1 MPSRLFAIIALVW
14 ALVPSRASFADS
26 PATAAA
32 AGTPPSAPPPS
43 TSPPSASAPTAPHA
57 PPSAPAPGAPTAPN
71 APPSTPPPGPP
82 KANPRAPAADGA
94 ALYARYCQL
103 CHAADGSGY
112 AADEAPSLVSRT
124 FLETAS
130 DAFIDNGIRFG
141 RPGTAMAAYGK
152 VRGGPLDDAQ
162 IRAITAFLRAK
173 GPRSRVLPEPGGAG
187 NPGRGAALYA
197 RDCQECH
204 GTPDA
209 PGKAPK
215 LYNAELLAAASPAFL
230 RHAIVHGR
238 PPTRMPAFAKK
249 LSPAEIDDLVAWIE
263 RLRPATPAARPAA
276 GTVPDDL
283 PLVINPQGKAPEFTL
298 RQERFVAAAQVLEA
312 IEQNRRLII
321 VDARSTSDWLQFH
334 IPGSI
339 PIPYYD
345 TQQLDRIPNDGTWVI
360 AYCAC
365 PHHASGEVVDAL
377 RRRGFPHTAVLDEG
391 ILYWRQRGYPLQS
404 AAPGTR

>member
-1 MPSRLFAIIALVW
+1 MPSRLSAILTLVW
-14 ALVPSRASFADS
+14 ALASSAPSF
-26 PATAAA
+26 
-32 AGTPPSAPPPS
+32 AGTPP
-43 TSPPSASAPTAPHA
+43 AS
-57 PPSAPAPGAPTAPN
+57 PSAPIAATPGAPPAS
-71 APPSTPPPGPP
+71 PS
-82 KANPRAPAADGA
+82 KSAAPAADGA

-103 CHAADGSGY
+103 CHAPDGSGY

-173 GPRSRVLPEPGGAG
+173 GPRARVLPEPGGRG
-187 NPGRGAALYA
+187 NAGRGAALYA
-197 RDCQECH
+197 RECQQCH
-204 GTPDA
+204 GTPQA

-238 PPTRMPAFAKK
+238 PPTRMPAFAEK
-249 LSPAEIDDLVAWIE
+249 LSPGEIDDVVAWIE
-263 RLRPATPAARPAA
+263 SSRPTAPSPRPPA
-276 GTVPDDL
+276 GSVPDDL
-283 PLVINPQGKAPEFTL
+283 PLVIHPQGKAPAFSL

-312 IEQNRRLII
+312 IEQKRRLII
-321 VDARSTSDWLQFH
+321 IDARSTSDWLQFH
-334 IPGSI
+334 IPGAL

-345 TQQLDRIPNDGTWVI
+345 TQQLERIPNDGTWVI

-391 ILYWRQRGYPLQS
+391 ILYWRQRGYPLQG
-404 AAPGTR
+404 AAPGTP